1 MSWKISILL
10 RSEILGLFGNTLIAD
25 HMYSRHRCEK
35 LRQKVQTVLSQ
46 KERPFPQSF
55 FGVPESTQNFA
66 PFEKRDQLD
75 SLNISEVIDPNKC
88 GYFNVRKLL
97 F

>member
-1 MSWKISILL
+1 MSWKTSTLV
-10 RSEILGLFGNTLIAD
+10 RSEILPLFGKTFTAD
-25 HMYSRHRCEK
+25 HMHSRHRCEK

-46 KERPFPQSF
+46 KERPFPQIF
-55 FGVPESTQNFA
+55 FGLPESTQNFA
-66 PFEKRDQLD
+66 RFEKRDQLD
-75 SLNISEVIDPNKC
+75 SLNILEVIDPNKC

>member
-1 MSWKISILL
+1 MSWKTFTLV
-10 RSEILGLFGNTLIAD
+10 RSEILPLFGNTFTAD

-35 LRQKVQTVLSQ
+35 LPQKVQTVLFQ
-46 KERPFPQSF
+46 KERPFPEIF
-55 FGVPESTQNFA
+55 FGVSESTEIFA
-66 PFEKRDQLD
+66 RFEERDQLD
-75 SLNISEVIDPNKC
+75 SLNILEVIDPNIC